1 MILGRELIVERR
13 LDRLDECLSACS
25 FYDILS
31 AHELQLLRSGFLMKS
46 FARPQSR
53 QLEEFAAP
61 GALYIVSRGNACIH
75 IDSLSGHRCELAS
88 LSAGA
93 YGIMSLSPKDCEYEL
108 SVDIAS
114 DTLVYLADSETV
126 DTLKSRNP
134 RFNAFCYQN
143 MRRQLS
149 QMVYLV
155 GETHFSSLRV
165 RLEKYL
171 SNRSDE
177 GRRELNMTH
186 SDLADVFGT
195 SREVISRLLKEL
207 EREGIISQK
216 RCQIAFHPS
225 AM

>member
-1 MILGRELIVERR
+1 
-13 LDRLDECLSACS
+13 
-25 FYDILS
+25 
-31 AHELQLLRSGFLMKS
+31 
-46 FARPQSR
+46 
-53 QLEEFAAP
+53 
-61 GALYIVSRGNACIH
+61 
-75 IDSLSGHRCELAS
+75 
-88 LSAGA
+88 
-93 YGIMSLSPKDCEYEL
+93 MSLSPEDCEYEL

-155 GETHFSSLRV
+155 GETQFSSLRV

-207 EREGIISQK
+207 EREGIVSQK

>member
-1 MILGRELIVERR
+1 MERR

-25 FYDILS
+25 FYDVLS
-31 AHELQLLRSGFLMKS
+31 ASELQLLRSGFLMKS
-46 FARPQSR
+46 FSRPQSKT
-53 QLEEFAAP
+53 LEEFAAP
-61 GALYIVSRGNACIH
+61 GALYVMGSGSACIR
-75 IDSLSGHRCELAS
+75 IDSLSGHRCELTS
-88 LSAGA
+88 LPAGA
-93 YGIMSLSPKDCEYEL
+93 YGIMSLSPEGCEYEL
-108 SVDIAS
+108 SVDIAPN
-114 DTLVYLADSETV
+114 TLIYLADAETV
-126 DTLKSRNP
+126 DTLKCRNQ

-143 MRRQLS
+143 MREQLS
-149 QMVYLV
+149 QMVYLI
-155 GETHFSSLRV
+155 GETQFSSLKV

-207 EREGIISQK
+207 EREGVITQK

-225 AM
+225 VL

>member
-1 MILGRELIVERR
+1 MERR

-88 LSAGA
+88 LSVGA

-143 MRRQLS
+143 MRHQLS